1 MNAEEVLSTD
11 DSGEADP
18 LKDINVLMGLYGGP
32 DSKPSW
38 EPEPIHQMLTS
49 VNKPPWEFSS
59 LIYDVVFY
67 ILLAAILIGQLMLLA
82 REARKVFDH
91 LVKKFFLGRKL
102 TEFTMEDWNQIH
114 INKYTPFQVDYV
126 KGNTEDY
133 RLHIEDYRELL
144 GLLNF
149 VGEQS
154 GT

>member
-1 MNAEEVLSTD
+1 MNGEEVPSTAN
-11 DSGEADP
+11 SGELDP
-18 LKDINVLMGLYGGP
+18 LKDINVIVGLYGGP
-32 DSKPSW
+32 YSKPSW
-38 EPEPIHQMLTS
+38 EPEVLTS
-49 VNKPPWEFSS
+49 VNKPPWGFSS

-67 ILLAAILIGQLMLLA
+67 LLLAVILIGQLMLLA
-82 REARKVFDH
+82 REARKVFDY
-91 LVKKFFLGRKL
+91 LVNRFFFGRKL
-102 TEFTMEDWNQIH
+102 RELKTEDWNQIH

-133 RLHIEDYRELL
+133 RLHTEDYRELL